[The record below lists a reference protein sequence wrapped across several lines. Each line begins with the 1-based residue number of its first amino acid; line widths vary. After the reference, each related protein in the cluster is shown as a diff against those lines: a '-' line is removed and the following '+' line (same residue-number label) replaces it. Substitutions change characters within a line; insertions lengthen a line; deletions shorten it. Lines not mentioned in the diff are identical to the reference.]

1 MGARWAGFT
10 NLLSDFWLI
19 LRTSRWRGSGSGFGS
34 VDTARL
40 LGLAQGLLCLK
51 QTASGFCDG
60 NRLMPAAPA
69 INAGA
74 ELSTWTCSQQPGLLT
89 YLEYVAWRLRQ
100 RSRQFS
106 FVGRRRGVAPRSVS
120 DPRRP
125 NNFGAPT
132 TRFVASPS
140 TVRPRTTEVA
150 VQAAASQPRRLTAQ
164 GSAPPA
170 QIRLRPEGAM
180 LAWARLKPDA
190 KAAGAIPAWSTS
202 TAFGTS
208 PGPPR

>member
-10 NLLSDFWLI
+10 NGVHRLWRIVS
-19 LRTSRWRGSGSGFGS
+19 TSRWPGPGSSIGSGGA
-34 VDTARL
+34 TRL
-40 LGLAQGLLCLK
+40 FGLARGLLSLE

-106 FVGRRRGVAPRSVS
+106 FAGRRRGVPPQSVS

-125 NNFGAPT
+125 TNLGAPT
-132 TRFVASPS
+132 ARSVASHPPRVPEARWS
-140 TVRPRTTEVA
+140 WWRPHWGLI
-150 VQAAASQPRRLTAQ
+150 SN
-164 GSAPPA
+164 GSAWPA
-170 QIRLRPEGAM
+170 QIRLRGEGAM

-190 KAAGAIPAWSTS
+190 KAADAIPAWSTS
-202 TAFGTS
+202 TVIGTS